1 MTATAPL
8 LGLEHL
14 ILPINLIQFL
24 DHLVEL
30 FEVLTV
36 IILPIL
42 VGFDLA
48 HLQYSLCEIFIRGG
62 LLLSAKILDK
72 TYGLIFRIFR
82 VLFFSPWNLLI
93 LLRQR
98 LMVE

>member
-1 MTATAPL
+1 MTTTGPL
-8 LGLEHL
+8 LSLKQL
-14 ILPINLIQFL
+14 ILPINLIQFF

-30 FEVLTV
+30 LEVLTV

-48 HLQYSLCEIFIRGG
+48 HLQYRLGEIYMRVGV
-62 LLLSAKILDK
+62 LLSAKILDK

-98 LMVE
+98 RMVE

>member
-1 MTATAPL
+1 MTAAAPL
-8 LGLEHL
+8 LGLKQF

-24 DHLVEL
+24 NHLVEL

-48 HLQYSLCEIFIRGG
+48 HLQYSLGEIFIR
-62 LLLSAKILDK
+62 
-72 TYGLIFRIFR
+72 
-82 VLFFSPWNLLI
+82 
-93 LLRQR
+93 
-98 LMVE
+98 